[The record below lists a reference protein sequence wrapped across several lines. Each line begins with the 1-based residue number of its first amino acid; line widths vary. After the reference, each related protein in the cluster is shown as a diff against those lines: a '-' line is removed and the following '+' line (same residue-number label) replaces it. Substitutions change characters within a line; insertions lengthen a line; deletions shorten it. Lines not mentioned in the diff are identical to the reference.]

1 MKTAIIVHGWEG
13 SPNEPALQ
21 WLKGKLEEK
30 GVSVSVPAMPNPS
43 TPQIEPWVAKL
54 TEVSVCGP
62 DTVFVGHSVGCQ
74 AVLRFL
80 QTLPEK
86 PQAAGIVLLA
96 PWMELDMETIKEE
109 GPESEAIA
117 RPWMETPIDFSK
129 IKKQV
134 GKTVSIFSDNDPFVP
149 LSQKDL
155 FEKELSA
162 EIVVEHEQGHF
173 SVGEGIVEI
182 PAVLR
187 AVEKILQI

>member
-1 MKTAIIVHGWEG
+1 MKQVIIVHGWEG
-13 SPNEPALQ
+13 NPNEPALQ

-30 GVSVSVPAMPNPS
+30 GVSVTVPAMPDPS
-43 TPQIEPWVAKL
+43 APKIEPWVAKL
-54 TEVSVCGP
+54 AEVSVCGP
-62 DTVFVGHSVGCQ
+62 NTVFVGHSVGCQ

-80 QTLPEK
+80 QTLSEE

-117 RPWMETPIDFSK
+117 RPWVETPIDFAR

-134 GKTVSIFSDNDPFVP
+134 GKTVAIFSDDDVFVP
-149 LSQKDL
+149 LTQKDL
-155 FEKELSA
+155 FEKALNA
-162 EIVVEHEQGHF
+162 DTVVEHEQGHF

-187 AVEKILQI
+187 AVEKILGI